1 MDVACHAGAEKVAH
15 PLGGCI
21 EEHWMDKDF
30 VVFKVDMR
38 NTLNMV
44 SRQAVLDQCATSFL
58 ELLPWV
64 LWCYGTHP
72 LLWHPLGRISSKSGV
87 QQAWMQMM
95 SVLWALHLI
104 EDLGPALGLHVNL
117 AKCELFSRRSNTSF
131 PPEVRC
137 FLLPNLDILGAPIG
151 NYLHCFMFI
160 AGKCAESR
168 RLLSGLGDVAA
179 VDLQQLRVTPPSLAP
194 DALSSFDEE
203 VKQCFAMC
211 SAINVTD
218 DAWSQ
223 AQLRPKFGGL
233 GLCSVSHHAAAAF
246 IASLSFSGL
255 GCADNIH
262 LQQAVAVFNT
272 QVLSGMIQ
280 AQHFHIFL
288 ESSSPANR
296 ARLLSVAAPH
306 ASSWLSVV
314 PSPGLSLHLEHG
326 GDVVIHRNCL
336 RDEVIRHLLSCPP
349 KPSDILIAGWDRGKP
364 VALDL
369 TITSPLCSAILS
381 ESCHQLR
388 LISSTQ
394 MVPNAKSWAGPAF

>member
-1 MDVACHAGAEKVAH
+1 MGETIRRLAGKCMCALVKDKAAKFFQPQQLGVACHAGAEKVAH

-38 NTLNMV
+38 KTLNMV
-44 SRQAVLDQCATSFL
+44 SRQAVLDQCAASFL

-87 QQAWMQMM
+87 QQAWIQMM
-95 SVLWALHLI
+95 SVLRALHLI

-117 AKCELFSRRSNTSF
+117 AKCELFSRRGNTSF

-137 FLLPNLDILGAPIG
+137 SLLPNLDILGAPIG
-151 NYLHCFMFI
+151 NYLHCFMII

-168 RLLSGLGDVAA
+168 RLLSGLVDVAA

-223 AQLRPKFGGL
+223 AQLGPKSG
-233 GLCSVSHHAAAAF
+233 
-246 IASLSFSGL
+246 GL

-272 QVLSGMIQ
+272 QVSLSNTISVNFVQ
-280 AQHFHIFL
+280 D
-288 ESSSPANR
+288 SP
-296 ARLLSVAAPH
+296 
-306 ASSWLSVV
+306 
-314 PSPGLSLHLEHG
+314 
-326 GDVVIHRNCL
+326 
-336 RDEVIRHLLSCPP
+336 
-349 KPSDILIAGWDRGKP
+349 IL
-364 VALDL
+364 
-369 TITSPLCSAILS
+369 
-381 ESCHQLR
+381 
-388 LISSTQ
+388 
-394 MVPNAKSWAGPAF
+394 

>member
-1 MDVACHAGAEKVAH
+1 MGETIRRLAGKCMCALVKDKAAKFFQPQQLGVACHAGAEKVAH

-38 NTLNMV
+38 KTLNMV
-44 SRQAVLDQCATSFL
+44 SRQAVLDQCAASFL

-87 QQAWMQMM
+87 QQ
-95 SVLWALHLI
+95 
-104 EDLGPALGLHVNL
+104 GPALGLHVNL
-117 AKCELFSRRSNTSF
+117 AKCELFSRRGNTSF

-137 FLLPNLDILGAPIG
+137 SLLPNLDILGAPIG
-151 NYLHCFMFI
+151 NYLHCFMII
-160 AGKCAESR
+160 AGKCAE
-168 RLLSGLGDVAA
+168 LLSGLVDVAA

-223 AQLRPKFGGL
+223 AQLGPKSG
-233 GLCSVSHHAAAAF
+233 
-246 IASLSFSGL
+246 GL

-272 QVLSGMIQ
+272 QKVLSGMIQ
-280 AQHFHIFL
+280 AHFHILLL
-288 ESSSPANR
+288 ESSSPANS
-296 ARLLSVAAPH
+296 ARLLPA
-306 ASSWLSVV
+306 
-314 PSPGLSLHLEHG
+314 
-326 GDVVIHRNCL
+326 
-336 RDEVIRHLLSCPP
+336 
-349 KPSDILIAGWDRGKP
+349 DILIAGWDRGKP

-369 TITSPLCSAILS
+369 TLTSPLCSAILS